1 MVELRGVSSG
11 YQSDKNVLDDCIPS
25 VREQAVLFEVNTNT
39 VVKTYDLLLQW
50 GIIYTRWGLGYF
62 VAADALKKSGR
73 LVV

>member
-50 GIIYTRWGLGYF
+50 GIIYTRRGLGYF

-73 LVV
+73 PVD